1 MAAYVLRY
9 HGLPGWNCGPEA
21 HPIAGVSMT
30 FAAFRR
36 PGRTRSSLLVCGL
49 VGWAVIALCDALP
62 TRAQET
68 SAAQEAAATPAGER
82 LGPEELR
89 PLVAPIALYPDDL
102 LAIVLPA
109 STNPVQI
116 VEAQRFLEKQ
126 RADKKLQP
134 NPEWD
139 PSILALINYP
149 QVVAKMDADLSWTTA
164 LGNAVIDQLDDVLAM
179 IQQLRAEAQSS
190 GYLESNAFWVVL
202 WEDDYWHIDSSDPDW
217 IFVPDYPDDIFLRPE
232 HPIALPPG
240 EPGLKPEHPIVI
252 PPEAGQP
259 RPEHP
264 IALPPEG
271 GARPTQPIA
280 YPPPSYVGQHPYWSP
295 GATFFTGATLGAAFG
310 YGLDWGGDDININ
323 IGENCCRGGNINTG
337 DINIGNR
344 VDHRTGDRF
353 NADKQR
359 VNGRDT
365 LKWSG
370 NKARQKAATGK
381 AGAGRAKGGTLPA
394 KKAGSGGT
402 AKQAGG
408 AGAAKKSR
416 AGDLQ
421 PNRGNGGSLGNYQ
434 SGRDAGKLGNKGK
447 NSLQN
452 SRSRQ
457 PAGSLSNQDR
467 SRSRSNAGAFGGY
480 GRGSSSSIY
489 RQSARGGSSF
499 RSSGGGRRGG
509 GGGRRR

>member
-1 MAAYVLRY
+1 MKR
-9 HGLPGWNCGPEA
+9 E
-21 HPIAGVSMT
+21 
-30 FAAFRR
+30 
-36 PGRTRSSLLVCGL
+36 
-49 VGWAVIALCDALP
+49 
-62 TRAQET
+62 TRALAHLAF
-68 SAAQEAAATPAGER
+68 SAVLAWAGAALSAAAPARAQEAAPAQEAAVSPAGEL

-126 RADKKLQP
+126 RTDKTLQP
-134 NPEWD
+134 NAEWD

-190 GYLESNAFWVVL
+190 GYLQTNEYWVVI
-202 WEDDYWHIDSSDPDW
+202 WEDDYWHIDSSDPDY
-217 IFVPDYPDDIFLRPE
+217 IYIPDYPDEIFVRPE
-232 HPIALPPG
+232 HPIVVPPG
-240 EPGLKPEHPIVI
+240 QPPLTPEH
-252 PPEAGQP
+252 
-259 RPEHP
+259 
-264 IALPPEG
+264 
-271 GARPTQPIA
+271 PIA
-280 YPPPSYVGQHPYWSP
+280 YPPPVYATQLPYWSP
-295 GATFFTGATLGAAFG
+295 GATFFAGAFLGAAFG
-310 YGLDWGGDDININ
+310 YGINWGGDDIDIN
-323 IGENCCRGGNINTG
+323 FGDNCCRGGNINTG

-365 LKWSG
+365 LKWNG

-381 AGAGRAKGGTLPA
+381 PAGGGRAKAGTLPA
-394 KKAGSGGT
+394 KKGTGAAAKQKGT
-402 AKQAGG
+402 A
-408 AGAAKKSR
+408 AAKQKSR

-421 PNRGNGGSLGNYQ
+421 PSKGNGGSLGNYQ
-434 SGRDAGKLGNKGK
+434 SSRDAGKLGNKGK
-447 NSLQN
+447 SSLQN

-457 PAGSLSNQDR
+457 PAGALSKQDR
-467 SRSRSNAGAFGGY
+467 SRSGSNAGAFGGY
-480 GRGSSSSIY
+480 GGGSSSSIY
-489 RQSARGGSSF
+489 RQSSRGGSSM